1 MEIAAAILTS
11 VLILGGSF
19 FAVIAAIGLN
29 RLPDLFTRMHAASK
43 AGTVGSGLLL
53 LAIGVNSGDLSVFA
67 RAFCGFFFFVLTAPV
82 SAHLLAKA
90 ARHVGYPLAQATV
103 LDEMSNG
110 IGNGKKDLVN
120 KL

>member
-1 MEIAAAILTS
+1 MELAAAILTS
-11 VLILGGSF
+11 VLILSGSF

-29 RLPDLFTRMHAASK
+29 RLPDLLTRMHAASK

-53 LAIGVNSGDLSVFA
+53 LAIGIDSGSLSVFA
-67 RAFCGFFFFVLTAPV
+67 RSACGFFFFVLTAPV
-82 SAHLLAKA
+82 SAHLLARA
-90 ARHVGYPLAQATV
+90 ARHVGYPLAQASV

-110 IGNGKKDLVN
+110 ADAEKKGLVN